1 MKYVLTFLILVFSVY
16 AESVRFEFR
25 QESINFRIQ
34 DRDYSLKSE
43 DFQHVLDWSDDYTRE
58 EFGTGRKEGHF
69 FIFKG
74 ALNNDRDIV
83 FIYDLKSKKLDSVG
97 NGGGV
102 VVDDKLGWAALQYD
116 PKFAKQSGFTS
127 IILNGDEVGRIDS
140 SKISGLEWSHDS
152 LRILIA
158 PDLEK

>member
-1 MKYVLTFLILVFSVY
+1 MKIALPLGILILAFIGCAKKPPY
-16 AESVRFEFR
+16 TESDVSSFIQPGINLEAIVQRFGPP
-25 QESINFRIQ
+25 I
-34 DRDYSLKSE
+34 
-43 DFQHVLDWSDDYTRE
+43 
-58 EFGTGRKEGHF
+58 
-69 FIFKG
+69 
-74 ALNNDRDIV
+74 
-83 FIYDLKSKKLDSVG
+83 
-97 NGGGV
+97 
-102 VVDDKLGWAALQYD
+102 VDDKLGWAALQYD